1 MLTLFTALARERLV
15 VSGQDWPADEPIRRF
30 VETLELL
37 ERRRAR
43 LGGGRVRALDLFAP
57 AAAQRSDP

>member
-1 MLTLFTALARERLV
+1 MLNLFTALTRERPV
-15 VSGQDWPADEPIRRF
+15 MPADEPIRRF

-43 LGGGRVRALDLFAP
+43 PGGGRVRALDLFAP
-57 AAAQRSDP
+57 STAQRSDP